1 MTYNSVSHIC
11 LVVPRHPEVSGGST
25 FVRNLAAAFRNH
37 GLSVRVLSVYPG
49 HPLGGDSF
57 SPAADETDTIFVR
70 EELHR
75 RPVSEGRPPWR
86 AAPLALFKRWDRWR
100 QLSALRR
107 TMATLPA
114 NSVVIFTHVL
124 GKMMVDES
132 GFQRSPTGPL
142 FVGQHHSSFA
152 SLDDEPW
159 LREALPKHFADCDA
173 FVALS
178 DEDAAFFGSL
188 LDVPCVAIPNPAPE
202 GRTLSTQSTKRAV
215 ALARLSHEKQIPLM
229 VRLFAAAITVPEAD
243 GWSLAIYGDGVERP
257 QVADEIEHSGMH
269 TRIQLAGVVDD
280 SATALSDASLNLLTS
295 SLEGFGMTILEAA
308 CSGIPSIAFDCSEGV
323 RSQLEDGAGYLV
335 PASDETAYVE
345 ALRAAMTNDEER
357 ARRADRALTRSRSYD
372 ASTIAARWL
381 ALFDTL
387 FPMDPPAPSEE
398 SSTAQARPESTHPCA
413 SPGVP
418 SPRRE
423 A

>member
-1 MTYNSVSHIC
+1 MSESVSHIRF
-11 LVVPRHPEVSGGST
+11 VVPRFPDTSGGAT
-25 FVRNLAAAFRNH
+25 VVENLMTAFRQR
-37 GLSVRVLSVYPG
+37 GITVDVVSIYPG
-49 HPLGGDSF
+49 SKNQEGA
-57 SPAADETDTIFVR
+57 SPTGADDVVTVLER
-70 EELHR
+70 EDLHR
-75 RPVSEGRPPWR
+75 YPVSISYGPLR

-100 QLSALRR
+100 RLSALRR

-114 NSVVIFTHVL
+114 NSVVIYTHVL

-132 GFQRSPTGPL
+132 GFERSPTGPL

>member
-1 MTYNSVSHIC
+1 MSESVSHIRF
-11 LVVPRHPEVSGGST
+11 VVPRFPDTSGGAT
-25 FVRNLAAAFRNH
+25 VVENLMTAFRQR
-37 GLSVRVLSVYPG
+37 GITVDVVSIYPG
-49 HPLGGDSF
+49 SKNQEGA
-57 SPAADETDTIFVR
+57 SPTGADDVVTVLER
-70 EELHR
+70 EDLHQH
-75 RPVSEGRPPWR
+75 PVSTSRGPLR

-152 SLDDEPW
+152 SLEDEPW

-178 DEDAAFFGSL
+178 DEDAASFGSL

-202 GRTLSTQSTKRAV
+202 GRTLTTQLAKRAV
-215 ALARLSHEKQIPLM
+215 ALARFSHEKQIPLM

>member
-1 MTYNSVSHIC
+1 
-11 LVVPRHPEVSGGST
+11 
-25 FVRNLAAAFRNH
+25 
-37 GLSVRVLSVYPG
+37 
-49 HPLGGDSF
+49 
-57 SPAADETDTIFVR
+57 
-70 EELHR
+70 
-75 RPVSEGRPPWR
+75 
-86 AAPLALFKRWDRWR
+86 
-100 QLSALRR
+100 
-107 TMATLPA
+107 MATLPTD
-114 NSVVIFTHVL
+114 SVVIFTHVL
-124 GKMMVDES
+124 GKMMVDEA
-132 GFQRSPTGPL
+132 GFQRSPAGPL
-142 FVGQHHSSFA
+142 FVGQHHSSLA
-152 SLDDEPW
+152 SLEDEPW
-159 LREALPKHFADCDA
+159 LRDALPKHFADCDA

-178 DEDAAFFGSL
+178 DEDAASFGPL

-215 ALARLSHEKQIPLM
+215 ALARFSHEKQIPLM

-257 QVADEIEHSGMH
+257 QVAEEIEHSGMH
-269 TRIQLAGVVDD
+269 TRIELAGVVDD

-372 ASTIAARWL
+372 PAIITARWVG
-381 ALFDTL
+381 LFNTL
-387 FPMDPPAPSEE
+387 
-398 SSTAQARPESTHPCA
+398 RC
-413 SPGVP
+413 
-418 SPRRE
+418 R
-423 A
+423 

>member
-11 LVVPRHPEVSGGST
+11 FVVPRHPEVSGGST

-100 QLSALRR
+100 RLSALRR

-132 GFQRSPTGPL
+132 GFERSPTGPL

-202 GRTLSTQSTKRAV
+202 GRTLTTQSTKRAV
-215 ALARLSHEKQIPLM
+215 ALARFSHEKQIPLM

-257 QVADEIEHSGMH
+257 QVAEAVERSGMS
-269 TRIQLAGVVDD
+269 TRIELAGVVDD

-295 SLEGFGMTILEAA
+295 SLEGFPMTILEAA
-308 CSGIPSIAFDCSEGV
+308 CSAVPSIAFDCSAGV
-323 RSQLEDGAGYLV
+323 RSQLENEAGYLV
-335 PASDETAYVE
+335 HSQNEDAYVA
-345 ALRAAMTNDEER
+345 ALRGAMLDDIERRRRGENAR
-357 ARRADRALTRSRSYD
+357 ARAERYAPSRIVD
-372 ASTIAARWL
+372 DWL
-381 ALFDTL
+381 ALTEGSRR
-387 FPMDPPAPSEE
+387 PHRATTVVSAPQLRS
-398 SSTAQARPESTHPCA
+398 
-413 SPGVP
+413 
-418 SPRRE
+418 
-423 A
+423 

>member
-1 MTYNSVSHIC
+1 MSESVSHIRF
-11 LVVPRHPEVSGGST
+11 VVPRFPDTSGGAT
-25 FVRNLAAAFRNH
+25 VVENLTTAFRQR
-37 GLSVRVLSVYPG
+37 GITVDVVSIYPG
-49 HPLGGDSF
+49 SKNQEGT
-57 SPAADETDTIFVR
+57 SPRGEDDVITVLER
-70 EELHR
+70 EDLHQH
-75 RPVSEGRPPWR
+75 PVSTSRGPLR

-152 SLDDEPW
+152 SLEDEPW

-178 DEDAAFFGSL
+178 DEDAASFGSL

-257 QVADEIEHSGMH
+257 QVAEAVERSGMS
-269 TRIQLAGVVDD
+269 TRIELAGVVDD

-372 ASTIAARWL
+372 PAIITARWVG
-381 ALFDTL
+381 LFNTL
-387 FPMDPPAPSEE
+387 
-398 SSTAQARPESTHPCA
+398 RC
-413 SPGVP
+413 
-418 SPRRE
+418 R
-423 A
+423 

>member
-1 MTYNSVSHIC
+1 MSEPVSHIRF
-11 LVVPRHPEVSGGST
+11 VVPRFPDTSGGAT
-25 FVRNLAAAFRNH
+25 VVENLTTAFRQR
-37 GLSVRVLSVYPG
+37 GITVDVVSIYPG
-49 HPLGGDSF
+49 SKNQEGT
-57 SPAADETDTIFVR
+57 SPRGEDDVITVLER
-70 EELHR
+70 EDLHQH
-75 RPVSEGRPPWR
+75 PVSTSRGPLR

-107 TMATLPA
+107 AMATLPTD
-114 NSVVIFTHVL
+114 SVVIFTHVL
-124 GKMMVDES
+124 GKMMVDEA
-132 GFQRSPTGPL
+132 GFQRSPAGPL

-178 DEDAAFFGSL
+178 DEDAASFGPL

-215 ALARLSHEKQIPLM
+215 ALARFSHEKQIPLM

-257 QVADEIEHSGMH
+257 QVAEEIEHSGMH
-269 TRIQLAGVVDD
+269 TRIELAGVVDD

-372 ASTIAARWL
+372 PAIITARWVG
-381 ALFDTL
+381 LFNTL
-387 FPMDPPAPSEE
+387 
-398 SSTAQARPESTHPCA
+398 RC
-413 SPGVP
+413 
-418 SPRRE
+418 R
-423 A
+423 

>member
-1 MTYNSVSHIC
+1 MSEPVSHIRF
-11 LVVPRHPEVSGGST
+11 VVPRFPDTSGGAT
-25 FVRNLAAAFRNH
+25 VVENLTTAFRQR
-37 GLSVRVLSVYPG
+37 GITVDVVSIYPG
-49 HPLGGDSF
+49 SKNQEGT
-57 SPAADETDTIFVR
+57 SPRGEDDVITVLER
-70 EELHR
+70 EDLHQH
-75 RPVSEGRPPWR
+75 PVSTSRGPLR

-152 SLDDEPW
+152 SLEDEPW